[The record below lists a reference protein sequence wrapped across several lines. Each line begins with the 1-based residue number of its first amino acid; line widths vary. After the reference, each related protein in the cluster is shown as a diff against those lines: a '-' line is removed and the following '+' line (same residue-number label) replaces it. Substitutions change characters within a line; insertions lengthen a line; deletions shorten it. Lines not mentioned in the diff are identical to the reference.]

1 MGNKARVIAICNEK
15 GGTGKTVTTCNLS
28 AGLRRKG
35 YKVLMIDLDSQCSLS
50 KSLYALNEDNS
61 IVPVMG
67 GLTPIEETI
76 QTVAQGDIISSR
88 RTVGAVDL
96 WLMDIDKEFALK
108 KAIQPVMDKYDFILL
123 DCAPTIS
130 TLTINA
136 FTASTSVIIPTEAK
150 TSSLQGLEEVIA
162 TIAVVKE
169 RYNPELKIEG
179 ILITRYNARTILAQ
193 EVKAVLEERAQ
204 EIGTRVF
211 SRPIRDNTAIAEA
224 QAYLTDIF
232 AWSPRSNGAEDYKS
246 LVEEVIAGV

>member
-1 MGNKARVIAICNEK
+1 MGKKARVIAICNEK

-35 YKVLMIDLDSQCSLS
+35 YKVLMIDLDGQCSLS
-50 KSLYALNEDNS
+50 KSLCALSEEN
-61 IVPVMG
+61 IVAVMA
-67 GLTPIEETI
+67 GLAPIDEAI
-76 QTVAQGDIISSR
+76 QVVAQGDIVSSR
-88 RTVGAVDL
+88 TTIGAVDL

-108 KAIQPVMDKYDFILL
+108 KAIEPVLDKYDYILL

-169 RYNPELKIEG
+169 RYNPDLKIEG

-204 EIGTRVF
+204 ELGTRVF
-211 SRPIRDNTAIAEA
+211 TRPIRDNTAIAEA
-224 QAYLTDIF
+224 QAYYTDIF
-232 AWSPRSNGAEDYKS
+232 AWNPRSNGAEDYGS
-246 LVEEVIAGV
+246 LVEEVIEGV